1 LICQEKRM
9 TRNTKRYLLIA
20 SIIGGA
26 MLLAVGLG
34 RMKPPPETKDIEN
47 IAMLVQVQTLQE
59 SAVEFSVSTQGTVQP
74 RTETVLSSE
83 VSGAIVEVS
92 PKFIPGGVF
101 SANEVLIRID
111 SSNYEAAVDQGTALV
126 RQRQIEYDGAFK
138 LRSQG
143 YRAEAEL
150 AAAEAALAMAKAD
163 LVRAR
168 RNLERTY
175 IRLPYEGMVR
185 SKDADL
191 GQFVGVGTRLGVVF
205 ATDFAEVRLPLTDS
219 DLAFVDLPDAQDIAR
234 LGSTTEGP
242 SVTLSA
248 VQQGKMQTWDAR
260 IVRSEG
266 VIDERSRVTYAVAR
280 IDDPYLRHVGSMGGT
295 PLPIGT
301 FVSAS
306 IDGLH
311 AESVIRGPRSA
322 LRGSDRLMFVDEES
336 RLQVRT
342 VDVLRTDS
350 EFAYLSGGAR
360 NGERIVVTAIDAPIN
375 GMRVRTDDE
384 SVSKTAESSDGSQLG
399 SGNQ

>member
-1 LICQEKRM
+1 M
-9 TRNTKRYLLIA
+9 TRNIKRYLLIA

-26 MLLAVGLG
+26 ILVAAGLG
-34 RMKPPPETKDIEN
+34 RLKPPPETRDAEN

-59 SAVEFSVSTQGTVQP
+59 STVEFSVSTQGTVQP

-83 VSGAIVEVS
+83 VSGAIIEVS
-92 PKFIPGGVF
+92 PKFIPGGIF
-101 SANEVLIRID
+101 AANEVLIRID
-111 SSNYEAAVDQGTALV
+111 PSNYEAAVDQGTALV
-126 RQRQIEYDGAFK
+126 RQRQIEYDGALK

-150 AAAEAALAMAKAD
+150 ASAEAALATAKAD

-191 GQFVGVGTRLGVVF
+191 GQFVGVGTRLGVTF

-219 DLAFVDLPDAQDIAR
+219 DLAFIDLPDAQDIAR
-234 LGSTTEGP
+234 SGGTTKGP
-242 SVTLSA
+242 RVTLSA
-248 VQQGKMQTWDAR
+248 VQRGKVQTWDAR

-280 IDDPYLRHVGSMGGT
+280 IDDPYLRHTESQIGA

-306 IDGLH
+306 IDGTR
-311 AESVIRGPRSA
+311 AENVIRVPRSA

-350 EFAYLSGGAR
+350 EYAYLSGGAR
-360 NGERIVVTAIDAPIN
+360 SGERIIVTAIDAPIN
-375 GMRVRTDDE
+375 GMRVRTGDE
-384 SVSKTAESSDGSQLG
+384 PAPGDEESRDGDQLVSGGQESQRP
-399 SGNQ
+399 